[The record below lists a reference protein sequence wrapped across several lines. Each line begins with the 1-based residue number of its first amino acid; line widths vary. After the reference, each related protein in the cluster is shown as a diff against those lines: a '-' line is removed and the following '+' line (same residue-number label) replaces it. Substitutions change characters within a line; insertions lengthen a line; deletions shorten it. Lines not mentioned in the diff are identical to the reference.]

1 MAGTIAASMEKPHE
15 RPPQHLAL
23 VSWDG
28 TIGGAEVLTVEL
40 ARSMRRLGV
49 QVEVVLLTA
58 GGPLTERLAAADVP
72 FRILGFK
79 RGRDVLRHPRR
90 YAAALNATGTDGV
103 VLPECGFV
111 GAALRLGGYRGAII
125 AVEHGIALQ
134 RDASRKKALVAYLNK
149 FAGAWADDVEV
160 AVSDFTLETMRAG
173 PHARHICRIHNGVDP
188 ARFALEQAS
197 PARAV
202 GSRFVV
208 GFAAR
213 LIPGK
218 GAEDAISAI
227 AQARSQISVKLLIAG
242 DGAERPRLE
251 AMAQQLGVG
260 EDVEFLGLLSD
271 VRDLWRQCDLA
282 LVLSSSFIES
292 FGMVALEAMA
302 CGKPVIGT
310 INGAIPEV
318 IADGVT
324 GTLIGPG
331 DVSHLVRTL
340 VDYAEHPEACI
351 ERGDA
356 GRLRASDAFH
366 IDRCAEA
373 YIRCFAPVRPG

>member
-1 MAGTIAASMEKPHE
+1 MERSRE
-15 RPPQHLAL
+15 RSLRRVIL

-49 QVEVVLLTA
+49 EVEVVLLTA

-79 RGRDVLRHPRR
+79 RGRDVLFHPRR
-90 YAAALNATGTDGV
+90 YAVAIKAGGTDGV

-111 GAALRLGGYRGAII
+111 GAALRLGGYRGAIV
-125 AVEHGIALQ
+125 AVEHGVALQ
-134 RDASRKKALVAYLNK
+134 RDASGKRALVAYLNK

-160 AVSDFTLETMRAG
+160 GVSDFTLDTMRAG
-173 PHARHICRIHNGVDP
+173 PHARHICRIHNGIDP
-188 ARFALEQAS
+188 ARFASVDAS
-197 PARAV
+197 RSGPPAA
-202 GSRFVV
+202 GFTV
-208 GFAAR
+208 GFAGR

-218 GAEDAISAI
+218 GAEDAISAL
-227 AQARSQISVKLLIAG
+227 AQARGQVPIKLLIAG
-242 DGAERPRLE
+242 DGPERPRLE
-251 AMAQQLGVG
+251 AMAQRFGVG

-282 LVLSSSFIES
+282 LLLSSTFIES

-310 INGAIPEV
+310 FNGAIPEV
-318 IADGVT
+318 IADGIT
-324 GTLIGPG
+324 GTLIAPG
-331 DVSHLVRTL
+331 DVTQLVRVL
-340 VDYAEHPEACI
+340 VEYAENPEMSI
-351 ERGDA
+351 KRGDA
-356 GRLRASDAFH
+356 GRRRASDVFH

-373 YIRCFAPVRPG
+373 YMDCLELAG

>member
-1 MAGTIAASMEKPHE
+1 
-15 RPPQHLAL
+15 
-23 VSWDG
+23 
-28 TIGGAEVLTVEL
+28 
-40 ARSMRRLGV
+40 MRRLGV
-49 QVEVVLLTA
+49 EVEVVLLTV

-72 FRILGFK
+72 YRILGFK
-79 RGRDVLRHPRR
+79 RGRDVLFHPRR
-90 YAAALNATGTDGV
+90 YVAGVTAGGADGIM
-103 VLPECGFV
+103 LPECGFV
-111 GAALRLGGYRGAII
+111 GAALRLGGYRGAILG
-125 AVEHGIALQ
+125 VQHGIMHQ
-134 RDASRKKALVAYLNK
+134 RRKSRKRAIVSYLNK

-160 AVSDFTLETMRAG
+160 GVSDFTLDNMRAG

-188 ARFALEQAS
+188 ARFALADAS
-197 PARAV
+197 RDRAA

-208 GFAAR
+208 GFAGR

-218 GAEDAISAI
+218 GADDAISAL
-227 AQARSQISVKLLIAG
+227 AQARSQVPMKLLIAG

-251 AMAQQLGVG
+251 TMVQRLGVG

-282 LVLSSSFIES
+282 LVLSSTFTES
-292 FGMVALEAMA
+292 FGMVGLEAMA

-310 INGAIPEV
+310 VNGAIPEV

-331 DVSHLVRTL
+331 DVSQLVRVL
-340 VDYAEHPEACI
+340 VEYAEHPEMCI

-356 GRLRASDAFH
+356 GRRRASDAFH

-373 YIRCFAPVRPG
+373 YIRCFEMVTRD

>member
-1 MAGTIAASMEKPHE
+1 MDSRRE
-15 RPPQHLAL
+15 RPPRRLVL

-49 QVEVVLLTA
+49 EVEVVLLSS
-58 GGPLTERLAAADVP
+58 GGPLTDRLAAADVP

-79 RGRDVLRHPRR
+79 RGRDVLFHPRR
-90 YAAALNATGTDGV
+90 YAVAIKAGGTDGV

-111 GAALRLGGYRGAII
+111 GVALRLGGYRGAIL

-134 RDASRKKALVAYLNK
+134 RGASKKKALVAYLNK

-160 AVSDFTLETMRAG
+160 AVSDFTLDTMRAG
-173 PHARHICRIHNGVDP
+173 PHAHHICRIHNGVDP
-188 ARFALEQAS
+188 ARFADAS
-197 PARAV
+197 RARAAE
-202 GSRFVV
+202 SRFVV
-208 GFAAR
+208 GFAGR

-218 GAEDAISAI
+218 GAEDAISAL
-227 AQARSQISVKLLIAG
+227 AQARSQAPIKLLIAG
-242 DGAERPRLE
+242 DGPQRPRLE
-251 AMAQQLGVG
+251 AMARRLGVG

-282 LVLSSSFIES
+282 LVLSSTFIES

-310 INGAIPEV
+310 VNGAIPEV

-331 DVSHLVRTL
+331 DVSELVRVL
-340 VDYAEHPEACI
+340 VEYAEHPEMCS

-356 GRLRASDAFH
+356 GRRRASDAFH

-373 YIRCFAPVRPG
+373 YIRRFELLATG

>member
-1 MAGTIAASMEKPHE
+1 
-15 RPPQHLAL
+15 
-23 VSWDG
+23 
-28 TIGGAEVLTVEL
+28 
-40 ARSMRRLGV
+40 MRRLGV
-49 QVEVVLLTA
+49 EVEVVLLTS

-79 RGRDVLRHPRR
+79 RGRDVLFHPRR
-90 YAAALNATGTDGV
+90 YAVAIKAGGTDGV

-111 GAALRLGGYRGAII
+111 GAALRLGGYRGAIV

-134 RDASRKKALVAYLNK
+134 RGASRKRALVAYLNK

-160 AVSDFTLETMRAG
+160 GVSDFTLDTMRAG
-173 PHARHICRIHNGVDP
+173 PHARHICRIHNGIDP
-188 ARFALEQAS
+188 ARFALAAAS
-197 PARAV
+197 KS
-202 GSRFVV
+202 GSAAARFVV
-208 GFAAR
+208 GFAGR

-218 GAEDAISAI
+218 GAEDAICAL
-227 AQARSQISVKLLIAG
+227 AQARSQVPLKLLIAG
-242 DGAERPRLE
+242 GGAQRPRLE
-251 AMAQQLGVG
+251 AMAQRLGVG

-282 LVLSSSFIES
+282 LQLSSTFIES

-302 CGKPVIGT
+302 CGRPVIGT
-310 INGAIPEV
+310 VNGAIPEV

-331 DVSHLVRTL
+331 DVSQLVRVL
-340 VDYAEHPEACI
+340 VEYAEHPELCI

-356 GRLRASDAFH
+356 GRRRASEAFH
-366 IDRCAEA
+366 IDQCAEA
-373 YIRCFAPVRPG
+373 YIRCFELVGTD

>member
-1 MAGTIAASMEKPHE
+1 
-15 RPPQHLAL
+15 
-23 VSWDG
+23 
-28 TIGGAEVLTVEL
+28 
-40 ARSMRRLGV
+40 MRRLGV
-49 QVEVVLLTA
+49 DVEVVLLTV

-79 RGRDVLRHPRR
+79 RGRDVLFHPRR
-90 YAAALNATGTDGV
+90 YVVAIKAGGTDGV

-160 AVSDFTLETMRAG
+160 AVSDFTLDTMRAG

-188 ARFALEQAS
+188 ARFALADAS
-197 PARAV
+197 RDPAAE
-202 GSRFVV
+202 SRFVV
-208 GFAAR
+208 GFAGR

-218 GAEDAISAI
+218 GAEDAISAL
-227 AQARSQISVKLLIAG
+227 AKVRGQVPVKLLIAG
-242 DGAERPRLE
+242 DGAQRPRLE

-260 EDVEFLGLLSD
+260 EDVEFLGLLGD

-282 LVLSSSFIES
+282 LLLSSTFIES

-318 IADGVT
+318 IVDGVT

-331 DVSHLVRTL
+331 DVSQLVRVL
-340 VDYAEHPEACI
+340 VEYAEHPEMCI

-356 GRLRASDAFH
+356 GRRRASDAFH

-373 YIRCFAPVRPG
+373 YIRCFELVGTD